1 MVLSLNQYSISHPDS
16 ACCQFVQGVFDRL
29 FSDCRIVQFAGCCE
43 RSRTVWCSWLQG
55 GIELSSSLRRAKPN
69 VDDHEPWCV
78 TSARCSLQFGNI
90 LRRAEAAAL
99 VKSGPVVVFGEMV
112 AVLWAQKKY
121 DAAIRLEELWNEL
134 SLACSFYLCCAYP
147 ASGFGGTLK
156 GEPCATICAQHSE
169 VVSAF

>member
-1 MVLSLNQYSISHPDS
+1 VYLTAY
-16 ACCQFVQGVFDRL
+16 F
-29 FSDCRIVQFAGCCE
+29 RIVASYGLLVTVREAALYGARGYKRELNCGHPCDEQ
-43 RSRTVWCSWLQG
+43 SRTWM
-55 GIELSSSLRRAKPN
+55 ITSLG
-69 VDDHEPWCV
+69 VV

-99 VKSGPVVVFGEMV
+99 VKSRPVVVFGEMV

-134 SLACSFYLCCAYP
+134 SLTCSFYLCCAYL

-169 VVSAF
+169 VVFAF